1 MNWKRV
7 TPYAQS
13 GSRVLAGIGKVIEE
27 DEGEIYNVEADASW
41 PEDLSDSE
49 GTVAVFADEN
59 GIQVT
64 GKNMIFV
71 KDIPAE
77 RAITFVRKISIPI
90 TIEDLQDLGFE
101 RII

>member
-1 MNWKRV
+1 MNGYDGV
-7 TPYAQS
+7 
-13 GSRVLAGIGKVIEE
+13 GSTDVGNEE
-27 DEGEIYNVEADASW
+27 KIYYVEADASW
-41 PEDLSDSE
+41 PENLSDSE
-49 GTVAVFADEN
+49 GTVTVAVDEN

-64 GKNMIFV
+64 GENMIFV